1 MIRIWLC
8 NIYYVV
14 LHLRIEHK
22 PNGDE
27 MSQQTKKKYEYVYNC
42 VAPSDSSELEY
53 IIDNMR
59 EVTVNTVLRKLSV
72 KDLNL
77 TALQLINDALMYNL
91 RFKSVKQLKKDWA
104 MRYYVLKCS
113 KRNLDVV
120 VVKNSGIEYVFKS
133 V

>member
-1 MIRIWLC
+1 
-8 NIYYVV
+8 
-14 LHLRIEHK
+14 
-22 PNGDE
+22 

>member
-1 MIRIWLC
+1 
-8 NIYYVV
+8 
-14 LHLRIEHK
+14 
-22 PNGDE
+22 
-27 MSQQTKKKYEYVYNC
+27 MSKQKKKKYEYVYSC

-120 VVKNSGIEYVFKS
+120 VVVNSAIEYVFKS